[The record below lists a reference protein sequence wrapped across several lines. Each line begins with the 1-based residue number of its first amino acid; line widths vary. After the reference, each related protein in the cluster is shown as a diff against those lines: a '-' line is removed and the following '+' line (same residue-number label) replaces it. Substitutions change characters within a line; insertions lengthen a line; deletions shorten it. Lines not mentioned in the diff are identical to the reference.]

1 MSAIV
6 VSIVIV
12 SDYGG
17 GEEKG
22 WQDLRATLGAL
33 AAQDFDEPVEYLLVE
48 TAQFQDSVPDDLT
61 TLLPSL
67 ELVFT
72 DSTSS
77 YDLKNDGARVA
88 RGEFVGILDGDCVP
102 DRGWI
107 RGMVNAL
114 RENPD
119 FAVVSGRTEYEGRT
133 LLERIIGL
141 LTRSYLDRGRQGPTD
156 SIANNN
162 SGFRKAVLEEFP
174 FPDTI
179 GAFGEKLHVEGIRRA
194 GHQLLFVPDMRTT
207 HAYDGWKMESDIRV
221 NSGYATIKVRQV
233 DPRIRFACVLRLGY
247 LSIPFFFIGRTLY
260 GWWNCLR
267 WGRYYGVSWYHQPFA
282 LALAVAVHAME
293 ISGMKLALRGG
304 TIESSAYR

>member
-6 VSIVIV
+6 ASVVIV

-17 GEEKG
+17 GDEKG
-22 WQDLRATLGAL
+22 WQDLRETLRAL
-33 AAQDFDEPVEYLLVE
+33 AAQDYEGQVEYLLVE
-48 TAQFQDSVPDDLT
+48 STRFRSSVPDDLNA
-61 TLLPSL
+61 LLPSL

-77 YDLKNDGARVA
+77 YNLKNDGARVA
-88 RGEFVGILDGDCVP
+88 RGAFVGILDGDCVP
-102 DRGWI
+102 DRGWL
-107 RGMVNAL
+107 RAMVKAF
-114 RENPD
+114 RDNPD

-133 LLERIIGL
+133 LLERVAGL
-141 LTRSYLDRGRQGPTD
+141 LTRSYLDRGRRGPTN

-162 SGFRKAVLEEFP
+162 SGFRKAVLLEFP

-179 GAFGEKLHVEGIRRA
+179 GAFGEKLHVEKIRRA

-207 HAYDGWKMESDIRV
+207 HAYEGWKMESDIRR

-233 DPRIRFACVLRLGY
+233 DPRIRFAWVLRLGI
-247 LSIPFFFIGRTLY
+247 LSIPLFFVGRTLY
-260 GWWNCLR
+260 GAWNCLR
-267 WGRYYGVSWYHQPFA
+267 WGRYYGVSWYNQPFA
-282 LALAVAVHAME
+282 LALAVAVHTME

-304 TIESSAYR
+304 TIESSSYR